1 LVWAKDTNERKKMNS
16 RYFVIKKILL
26 SIVLGLLLGAL
37 VSEVPFLFLRDT
49 ARMPRQIVLTIPA
62 GTADEV
68 ARGEQ
73 PPSIPQNMTFVVGD
87 RLLVEND
94 DSVDHKLGPLWIP
107 ANSSAQLSLDQE
119 ENLAYECSFQPGN
132 YFGLDVREP
141 LTSGTR
147 IYGIMYV
154 ALPMAILIAL
164 YSFGMPPKKKENVVA

>member
-1 LVWAKDTNERKKMNS
+1 MKEKMNA
-16 RYFVIKKILL
+16 RYFVIKRIFL
-26 SIVLGLLLGAL
+26 SVVLGLLLGAL

-62 GTADEV
+62 GTAAEV

-87 RLLVEND
+87 RLFVKND

-119 ENLAYECSFQPGN
+119 ESLAYECSFQPGN

-141 LTSGTR
+141 LTPSTR
-147 IYGIMYV
+147 IYGIIYV
-154 ALPMAILIAL
+154 GLPMAILIAL
-164 YSFGMPPKKKENVVA
+164 YSFVIAPKKNENAVA